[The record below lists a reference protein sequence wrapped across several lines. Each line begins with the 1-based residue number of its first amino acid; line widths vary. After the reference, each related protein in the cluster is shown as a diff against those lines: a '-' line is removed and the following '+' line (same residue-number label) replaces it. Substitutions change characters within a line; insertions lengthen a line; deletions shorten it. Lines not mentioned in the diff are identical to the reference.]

1 MKNIKINGY
10 NNLPLNVYLF
20 DEVKNPRASI
30 IVVHGMQ
37 EHAKRYFDFAEFLQ
51 KNGFVV
57 LLSDL
62 RGHGFTATSKEDFGK
77 GQGDDIFAEIIE
89 DQKILCEY
97 LKNQYNLPL
106 YLFGHSFGSFVAQ
119 KLIQVY
125 PNIKKAVICGT
136 TNGSSAKIFF
146 GKVLAGFL
154 MGIGQKNNHNSL
166 VQKVSLDSYGKKF
179 EDKNWLT
186 RDTKV
191 WEEYK
196 KDELCGVSFPLDF
209 YYSMLKNLNKVNR
222 GIKKLDKNK
231 PIMFIC
237 GSDDPVGEYSK
248 QVTRL
253 YKKYKKKG
261 LNASLKIYPQARH
274 ELINEINKEE
284 VYNDILNFYNN

>member
-30 IVVHGMQ
+30 IVIHGMQ

-89 DQKILCEY
+89 DQKILCAY
-97 LKNQYNLPL
+97 LENQYNLPL
-106 YLFGHSFGSFVAQ
+106 YLFGHSFGSFVSQ

-136 TNGSSAKIFF
+136 TNGSNATIFF
-146 GKVLAGFL
+146 GKVLAGLL

-196 KDELCGVSFPLDF
+196 KDELCGVPFPLSF
-209 YYSMLKNLNKVNR
+209 YYSMLKNLNKINR

-237 GSDDPVGEYSK
+237 GSDDPVGGYSK